1 MPAIRDSLRRISS
14 TSVRPRT
21 KPPPHHYSPPA
32 SRSHSQSSQSQTDQ
46 PIKTRNHSRS
56 FKMSKPSPYL
66 NNSADPV
73 ERTSS
78 PYPDPRELGPKSK
91 ILTTRTG
98 NYHST
103 SLRNMVTINT
113 VNKTALH
120 PGGVQ
125 YVESICRRCHCRL
138 PPCYTRQRTY
148 PSIGL
153 SRSTQSWRRSFT
165 RRHTS
170 TMTE

>member
-1 MPAIRDSLRRISS
+1 MVWFSSPVLFSVQTHLTRTTRMLGIRDSLRRISS
-14 TSVRPRT
+14 TSVRPSQT
-21 KPPPHHYSPPA
+21 NPPS
-32 SRSHSQSSQSQTDQ
+32 SRSQTN
-46 PIKTRNHSRS
+46 KTRNHSRTIR
-56 FKMSKPSPYL
+56 MSSTYL

-91 ILTTRTG
+91 ILATRTG

-125 YVESICRRCHCRL
+125 YV
-138 PPCYTRQRTY
+138 
-148 PSIGL
+148 L
-153 SRSTQSWRRSFT
+153 SPRP
-165 RRHTS
+165 TS
-170 TMTE
+170 SAVIEDLFDQTKS

>member
-1 MPAIRDSLRRISS
+1 MLFSVETQLTRTTRMAGVRDSLIQRILN
-14 TSVRPRT
+14 RGGCPRNHY
-21 KPPPHHYSPPA
+21 HHYLLSS
-32 SRSHSQSSQSQTDQ
+32 SRSNSQTTTS
-46 PIKTRNHSRS
+46 KTRNHSRT

-66 NNSADPV
+66 NNSADPI

-91 ILTTRTG
+91 ILATRTG

-125 YVESICRRCHCRL
+125 YVESSLHVPSL
-138 PPCYTRQRTY
+138 SLLLLAFYSRTKN
-148 PSIGL
+148 
-153 SRSTQSWRRSFT
+153 
-165 RRHTS
+165 
-170 TMTE
+170 